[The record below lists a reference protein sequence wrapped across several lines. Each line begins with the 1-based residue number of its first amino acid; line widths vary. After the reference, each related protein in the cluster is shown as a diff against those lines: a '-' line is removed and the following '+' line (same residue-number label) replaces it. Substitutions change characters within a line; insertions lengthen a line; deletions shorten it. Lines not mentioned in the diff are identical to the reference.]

1 MMEKQKRNKKALTVG
16 KDRAKICKT
25 CTIYA
30 HLKALL
36 IWRKV
41 DPGKRVTL
49 PAEST
54 LTSGS
59 YEKRVVPFARAKRV
73 RVCSDCLKTAHTH
86 TLLQVILL

>member
-1 MMEKQKRNKKALTVG
+1 MY
-16 KDRAKICKT
+16 
-25 CTIYA
+25 YA

-59 YEKRVVPFARAKRV
+59 YEKRVVPLARDKRV
-73 RVCSDCLKTAHTH
+73 RICSDCLKTAHTH